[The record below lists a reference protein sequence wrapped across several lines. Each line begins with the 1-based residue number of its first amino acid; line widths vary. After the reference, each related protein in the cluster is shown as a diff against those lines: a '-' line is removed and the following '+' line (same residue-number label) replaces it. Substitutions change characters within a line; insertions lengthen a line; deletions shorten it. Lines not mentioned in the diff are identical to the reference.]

1 MGGPRSLFVLPL
13 LLLFLVLSQST
24 VQAEKKS
31 FVVYFGAH
39 SHDPKEISLESE
51 QKVANSHYEF
61 LASFLG
67 SKEKAQ
73 DSIFYS
79 YTKYINGFAA
89 ILEEQDA
96 KKIAQHPNVIS
107 VFPNRGHK
115 LHTTRSWDFL
125 GLERNGM
132 VPARSIWGKTNYGE
146 NVIIGNLDTGV
157 WPESESFR
165 DDGMGPVPTEWKGE
179 CENHKDSKFHCN
191 RKLIGA
197 RFFNQGYLA
206 YIGSQNATRPA
217 DAIDSPRDTDGHGT
231 HTLSTAAGRLVP
243 SANLFGYGNG
253 TAKGGAPNA
262 RVAAYKVCWPQV
274 DGGECF
280 DADILAAF
288 DHALFDGVNV
298 LSVSLGGLAGDY
310 FDDGIAIGSF
320 HAVKHGITVVC
331 SAGNSGPDA
340 YSVANVAPWILTV
353 GASTLDREFQADVLV
368 DDTKMRIKGQSLSAS
383 KLPAKKFYPF
393 ISSADAKFADV
404 SEVDA
409 MQCVLDSL
417 DPKKVKGKI
426 VVCIRGSNA
435 RVEKGETVLQA
446 GGVGMVLA
454 NDESTGNEIIADAHV
469 LPATHISYSDGVAL
483 LKYLNS
489 TRSALGHITAPE
501 TKLATKPA
509 PFMAAFSS
517 QGPNPVNE
525 EILKP
530 DITAPGVSILAAYS
544 EATSPTGLDF
554 DKRRVLFNSESGTSM
569 SCPHIAGVA
578 GLLKAAH
585 PGWSPSAIRSA
596 IMTTAIV
603 RDNTHRP
610 IEDSSSHRAT
620 PFAYG
625 SGHVHPNRAV
635 DPGLIYD
642 LSPNDYLNFLCM
654 LGYNSTQIATFSHPY
669 KCPEKPI
676 KIEDLNYPSIA
687 VPNLSGKVTLTRRVK
702 NVGTIG
708 TYQVHVEEPRGV
720 SVSVEPTKLEFCKLG
735 EEKEFKVVL
744 EARSDA
750 SVGDYVF
757 GALIWKND
765 GRRGHHVRSPIAVRP
780 SGQ

>member
-1 MGGPRSLFVLPL
+1 MGGPRILFVLPL
-13 LLLFLVLSQST
+13 FLLFLVLSQST

-31 FVVYFGAH
+31 FVVYMGAH
-39 SHDPKEISLESE
+39 SHDPTEISLESE
-51 QKVANSHYEF
+51 QKVRNSHYEF

-89 ILEEQDA
+89 IIDEEEA
-96 KKIAQHPNVIS
+96 KQIAQHPNVVS

-125 GLERNGM
+125 GLERNGK

-165 DDGMGPVPTEWKGE
+165 DEGMGPVPTQWRGE

-206 YIGSQNATRPA
+206 YIHSQNAARPA
-217 DAIDSPRDTDGHGT
+217 DAVDSPRDTDGHGT

-262 RVAAYKVCWPQV
+262 RVAAYKVCWPPV

-288 DHALFDGVNV
+288 DHALYDGVNV

-320 HAVKHGITVVC
+320 HAVKHGITVAC

-340 YSVANVAPWILTV
+340 GTVANVAPWILTV
-353 GASTLDREFQADVLV
+353 GASTLDRNFQSDVLF

-383 KLPAKKFYPF
+383 KLPANKFYPF
-393 ISSADAKFADV
+393 ISSVDATTADV

-426 VVCIRGSNA
+426 VVCIRGNNA
-435 RVEKGETVLQA
+435 RVEKGETVRKA

-517 QGPNPVNE
+517 RGPNPVNE

-554 DKRRVLFNSESGTSM
+554 DKRRVPFNSESGTSM

-603 RDNTHRP
+603 RDNTHHR
-610 IEDSSSHRAT
+610 IEDSSFERAT

-635 DPGLIYD
+635 DPGLVYD

-654 LGYNSTQIATFSHPY
+654 LGYNSTQIAAFSHPY
-669 KCPEKPI
+669 KCPETPI
-676 KIEDLNYPSIA
+676 KIEDMNYPSIS

-720 SVSVEPTKLEFCKLG
+720 SVTVEPTKLEFCKLG
-735 EEKEFKVVL
+735 EVKEFKVVL
-744 EARSDA
+744 EAQKGA

-757 GALIWKND
+757 GALIWKDD
-765 GRRGHHVRSPIAVRP
+765 GRHHVRSPIAVRP
-780 SGQ
+780 AGQ